1 MLSYYI
7 DAWIKCC
14 DFSGKASRPAFWLF
28 VLVNLIISAAISVLE
43 WTWAGAWRLEVLYG
57 LAVFL
62 PMLAITV
69 RRLRDTQR
77 SAWWLAVIMIPAFG
91 MLILWILLAM
101 PGQSDSAKPKQDGFP
116 QNSSV
121 Q

>member
-1 MLSYYI
+1 MLSFYF
-7 DAWIKCC
+7 DAWVKYC
-14 DFSGKASRPAFWLF
+14 DFSGKASRQAFWMF
-28 VLVNLIISAAISVLE
+28 VLVNLMISAVLSLLE
-43 WTWAGAWRLEVLYG
+43 WTWPSAWRLEALYG
-57 LAVFL
+57 LAIFL

-101 PGQSDSAKPKQDGFP
+101 PGQSDSAKPKQDTFP